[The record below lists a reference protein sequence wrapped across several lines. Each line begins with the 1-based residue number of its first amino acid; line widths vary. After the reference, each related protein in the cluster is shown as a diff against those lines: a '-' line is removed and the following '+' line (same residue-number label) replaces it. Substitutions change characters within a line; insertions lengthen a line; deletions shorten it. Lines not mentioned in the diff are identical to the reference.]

1 MRSPK
6 LVLLTTLIAV
16 LALPWAVEAV
26 GRARPAAQQG
36 REEPAKREEPEQ
48 AISTI
53 LRKMQMDLEGS
64 SSRGVLSNIDS
75 AKFDDYPRFED
86 MIERLAR
93 ENSLRVFFRQVS
105 NSIRE
110 NSAQTILEAEM
121 EMTRKDSAGQAERRR
136 QQLVIDFA
144 LTSRGWKIINITPRD
159 FFRPL

>member
-1 MRSPK
+1 MRPTK
-6 LVLLTTLIAV
+6 LALLTTLMAV
-16 LALPWAVEAV
+16 LAFPWAVEAV
-26 GRARPAAQQG
+26 GRAKPAAQG
-36 REEPAKREEPEQ
+36 KEEPAKREDSEKT
-48 AISTI
+48 ISTI
-53 LRKMQMDLEGS
+53 IRQMQMDLESS
-64 SSRGVLSNIDS
+64 SSRGVLNNIDS

-86 MIERLAR
+86 MIEQLAR

-136 QQLVIDFA
+136 QQLVIDFE

>member
-1 MRSPK
+1 MRPTK
-6 LVLLTTLIAV
+6 LVLLTTLMAV

-26 GRARPAAQQG
+26 GRARPSAQG
-36 REEPAKREEPEQ
+36 KEEPAKREDPEK

-53 LRKMQMDLEGS
+53 IRQMQMDLEGS

-75 AKFDDYPRFED
+75 AKFDDYPRFEG
-86 MIERLAR
+86 MIEQLAR